1 MHVHILIFMTSLSIT
16 VMQVPDR
23 ILVSMYRLA
32 PKMKTMILL
41 VLLGMVAMANC
52 QGLGCAT
59 RILDT
64 AECLQALVC
73 YVCSVEY

>member
-1 MHVHILIFMTSLSIT
+1 MVIMHIIDIHDFSIASPRPYSRVYVRT
-16 VMQVPDR
+16 
-23 ILVSMYRLA
+23 YRLA

-64 AECLQALVC
+64 AECLGALVC
-73 YVCSVEY
+73 YVFSVEY

>member
-1 MHVHILIFMTSLSIT
+1 MHVHIIDIHDFSIT

-23 ILVSMYRLA
+23 ILVSMYRIA

-41 VLLGMVAMANC
+41 VLLGMIAMANC